1 MKQNENFMTWAC
13 DTCGEARY
21 KERSANMRWHR
32 DKHVETD
39 DVLRHSADA
48 EGWKHFD
55 YEYHDFAS
63 NPHNVRLGLASDGFN
78 SFGQMSTSYSMW
90 HVVLLPYNLPP

>member
-1 MKQNENFMTWAC
+1 
-13 DTCGEARY
+13 
-21 KERSANMRWHR
+21 MRWHR
-32 DKHVETD
+32 DKHVETN
-39 DVLRHSADA
+39 DVLKHPADA

-55 YEYHDFAS
+55 YEYPDFAS

-90 HVVLLPYNLPP
+90 HVVLLPYNLPPWKCMKKRSFFMSLLIPNPR